1 MSHTDPARNPVF
13 IQIIPQSLNNI
24 LLTPYI
30 IFKYGYICCRPL
42 RRGKIRRENSASRV
56 RNLRQPIGSFSLSGQ
71 KDNVRVFGYVHHD
84 TASRKTKVCLGWGTP
99 NAGVHQG
106 KEGHRENATGGLS
119 VVRVFPSSSSTISIA
134 NSTRYGKYFL
144 HSYPTAQR

>member
-1 MSHTDPARNPVF
+1 MNIFPADRCAEEKSGEKTAPAESGTFANP
-13 IQIIPQSLNNI
+13 
-24 LLTPYI
+24 
-30 IFKYGYICCRPL
+30 
-42 RRGKIRRENSASRV
+42 SALV
-56 RNLRQPIGSFSLSGQ
+56 LLSGQ
-71 KDNVRVFGYVHHD
+71 KDNIRVFGYVHHD